1 MTPVPSNKKFGLLF
15 SGIFFIFSMYAYL
28 KHEAIAFIVIL
39 LLASAFFLISS
50 LYCQELLGPI
60 NKAWF
65 LLGVGLGKIVSPV
78 VLSIIF
84 FGIITPIAVIIKLNG
99 RDELKL
105 KRPKKS
111 SYWIETNGSNF
122 TESIKNQF

>member
-1 MTPVPSNKKFGLLF
+1 
-15 SGIFFIFSMYAYL
+15 MYAYL
-28 KHEAIAFIVIL
+28 KHEAIAFILIL

-50 LYCQELLGPI
+50 LYFEGLLGPI

-65 LLGVGLGKIVSPV
+65 LLGVGLGKIVSPI
-78 VLSIIF
+78 VLSTIF
-84 FGIITPIAVIIKLNG
+84 FGIITPIAVIIKMTG

-111 SYWIETNGSNF
+111 SYWVEINGSNF
-122 TESIKNQF
+122 TDSFKNQF